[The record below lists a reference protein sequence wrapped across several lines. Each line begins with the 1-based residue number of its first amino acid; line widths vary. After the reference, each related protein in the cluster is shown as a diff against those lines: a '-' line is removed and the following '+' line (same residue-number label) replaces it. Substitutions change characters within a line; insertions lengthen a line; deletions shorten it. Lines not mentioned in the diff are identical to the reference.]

1 MEKLRR
7 VEIKRGYYWED
18 TTFDKIKMNDIFRLY
33 DENCE
38 PIVET
43 GKPTLALSDPYEVCG
58 VLTIT
63 CSELEDMPKIEKT
76 I

>member
-7 VEIKRGYYWED
+7 VEIKRGYCWED
-18 TTFDKIKMNDIFRLY
+18 TTFDKIKMNDIFRLF
-33 DENCE
+33 DEHCE
-38 PIVET
+38 HIVET
-43 GKPTLALSDPYEVCG
+43 GKPTLALSDPYEAHG
-58 VLTIT
+58 ILTIT